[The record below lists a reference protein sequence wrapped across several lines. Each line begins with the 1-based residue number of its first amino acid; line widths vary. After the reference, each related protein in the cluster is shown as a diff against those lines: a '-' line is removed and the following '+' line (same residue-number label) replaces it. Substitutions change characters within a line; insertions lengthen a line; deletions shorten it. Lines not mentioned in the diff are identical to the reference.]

1 MPIAPFHITEMLG
14 ELGNNMPYSENT
26 VGRKIVEMRDHIIVS
41 RVRDTNGI
49 YSEMGSTTNLSDTDV
64 CTTSTCTGGKQANWN
79 VPFFHDSANS
89 CWGFSDGKFNCYT
102 SRDPTFHK

>member
-1 MPIAPFHITEMLG
+1 
-14 ELGNNMPYSENT
+14 
-26 VGRKIVEMRDHIIVS
+26 MRDHIIVS

-102 SRDPTFHK
+102 SRDPTFTSNSAAYFQYNVQQINTVVAIVYQLE